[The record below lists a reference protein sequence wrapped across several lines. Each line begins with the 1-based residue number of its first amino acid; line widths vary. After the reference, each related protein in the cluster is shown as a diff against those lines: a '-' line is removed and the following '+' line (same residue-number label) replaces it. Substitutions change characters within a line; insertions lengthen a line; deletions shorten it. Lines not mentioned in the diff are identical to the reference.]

1 MKYQTKYIFSVIILL
16 ILFVTYTKGSTSN
29 IQEHELQKKNNC
41 AIVTLIYE
49 SHLKDDGFIL
59 GAQNLGYSLLLSKT
73 THNMVALVTE
83 QVSEDD
89 KTRLGRAGW
98 NIKTIKAIK
107 NHHQNYNPKYDYIFS
122 KLQIFSLA
130 EYDRVVYLDAD
141 MLVTENIDELC
152 TCRGK
157 YCAVM
162 ENTFFNAGMMVVEP
176 NEVLFYDLIKKTTE
190 LHSYT
195 SDDQGFLNNYFW
207 DTRRCPFYDP
217 REDNAMAV
225 SNAECHRL
233 PEVYNGGVSSFIVQK
248 NKWNFDPNEEVTE
261 PYIIHFMFS
270 IFKPWRWWSYPIV
283 TESWT
288 WWGILTRSNAHA
300 SQVGIFTSLLVLVP
314 MILTWSLLAICEFKP
329 KMFHPS
335 HTRRVGS
342 LYTMSS
348 FLKTG
353 IMHLINVNC
362 LAIAFAAS
370 NLPAIHPYA
379 NAIVFF
385 ISYCTLFEVFCIHM
399 FNFLFKEPVPEYTSS
414 ALIEEKYVKPVYPLS
429 LPTHRIIVYISMSVL
444 LYILMA
450 VEGAFFEKIFVIF
463 VWAILV
469 PTTEL
474 TYFVVKNYSKREYN
488 TQ

>member
-1 MKYQTKYIFSVIILL
+1 MEYQTKIFSFVMIII
-16 ILFVTYTKGSTSN
+16 ILFVIHVKGLTST
-29 IQEHELQKKNNC
+29 IQDHELQKENNC
-41 AIVTLIYE
+41 VIATLIYE

-107 NHHQNYNPKYDYIFS
+107 NHYQNYIPKYDYIFS
-122 KLQIFSLA
+122 KLQIFSLV

-157 YCAVM
+157 YCVVM
-162 ENTFFNAGMMVVEP
+162 ENTFFNTGMMVVEP

-195 SDDQGFLNNYFW
+195 DDDQGFLNNYFW
-207 DTRRCPFYDP
+207 DTQRCPFYNP
-217 REDNAMAV
+217 REDNAKIET
-225 SNAECHRL
+225 NAHCHRL
-233 PEVYNGGVSSFIVQK
+233 PEFYNGDVGSFMIQR
-248 NKWNFDPNEEVTE
+248 NKWNFDPDEEITK
-261 PYIIHFMFS
+261 PFIIHFIFS
-270 IFKPWRWWSYPIV
+270 IFKPWRWWSYPVV

-288 WWGILTRSNAHA
+288 WWNILTKSNAHA
-300 SQVGIFTSLLVLVP
+300 SQIGIFTSLLVLTP
-314 MILTWSLLAICEFKP
+314 MIVVWSLLAIYEFKP
-329 KMFHPS
+329 KMFYPS
-335 HTRRVGS
+335 QNTRRIGS
-342 LYTMSS
+342 LYAMSS

-353 IMHLINVNC
+353 IMHLMNINC
-362 LAIAFAAS
+362 FAIAFAAS
-370 NLPAIHPYA
+370 NLPSIHPYA

-385 ISYCTLFEVFCIHM
+385 VSYCTLFEVFCIHV

-414 ALIEEKYVKPVYPLS
+414 IVIEEKYMKPVYPPS
-429 LPTHRIIVYISMSVL
+429 LPVHRIIVYISMSIL

-450 VEGAFFEKIFVIF
+450 VEGAFFEKLCIIF
-463 VWAILV
+463 VWALLV
-469 PTTEL
+469 PAIEL

-488 TQ
+488 T